1 MARVVSARMAS
12 HGAPS
17 VVVFST
23 ANAMYHPNPQ
33 PKNSIQELRAEFRC
47 NCAVDLSSCD
57 SAKSALNDAAQWEDG
72 GSMGWT
78 RSAVSTREASMPLRH
93 NSDDPRCFVG
103 GTSPLT
109 STTSLCT
116 QYSPRSPGPWKPDQQ
131 LGAGSRYIRPFSQL
145 PVFTIATNIRASF
158 QLSNQHTRSLPATPP
173 NSHARYQK
181 PNKQAALSNSS
192 SDPQQ
197 TPTTKM
203 YFSTAT
209 ILASLASLGAA
220 APSYAPSSYTPPQY
234 FALRAFR
241 TGTDVH
247 NDAFAAAH
255 SGLFAGLASQGAS
268 CDRDIPQNSATFT
281 IIDGILYLYA
291 QSATPQAF
299 YVDRSATGEGMIG
312 YTTGAQPEPA
322 GSERVG
328 WEIVDGYL
336 SFGQEGLLAC
346 PSPAGGDWSIWAMVN
361 LANPGGLTGCLN
373 IAVVVEE
380 VTEPVGCLYTE

>member
-1 MARVVSARMAS
+1 
-12 HGAPS
+12 
-17 VVVFST
+17 
-23 ANAMYHPNPQ
+23 
-33 PKNSIQELRAEFRC
+33 
-47 NCAVDLSSCD
+47 
-57 SAKSALNDAAQWEDG
+57 
-72 GSMGWT
+72 
-78 RSAVSTREASMPLRH
+78 
-93 NSDDPRCFVG
+93 
-103 GTSPLT
+103 
-109 STTSLCT
+109 
-116 QYSPRSPGPWKPDQQ
+116 
-131 LGAGSRYIRPFSQL
+131 
-145 PVFTIATNIRASF
+145 
-158 QLSNQHTRSLPATPP
+158 
-173 NSHARYQK
+173 
-181 PNKQAALSNSS
+181 
-192 SDPQQ
+192 
-197 TPTTKM
+197 M